1 MPRYRFHL
9 YNTEETQ
16 DLEGR
21 IFADLGAAHTDAIR
35 CARSLMASDLTSS
48 GEITLSHRIEL
59 ETDEGE
65 MHVVTFGDAVKINP

>member
-9 YNTEETQ
+9 YNDIETQ

-21 IFADLGAAHTDAIR
+21 LFADLEAAHTEAIR
-35 CARSLMASDLTSS
+35 SARSIMGSEIKAK
-48 GEITLSHRIEL
+48 GEITLSHWIEL

-65 MHVVTFGDAVKINP
+65 LLVVTFGDAVTIHP